1 MACKDMHRKS
11 MARQGCKQRGVHKG
25 VSHFFI
31 IIHYIPIK
39 LKGEGERIKVSVIK
53 VQAHSGSA
61 SICIALFETFHYE
74 HLTLESK
81 EGRRDSSCLNS
92 QHSGAEAGVLEFQA
106 SLSFR
111 VRPFL

>member
-1 MACKDMHRKS
+1 MHRKS
-11 MARQGCKQRGVHKG
+11 MQRQGCKQRGVHKG
-25 VSHFFI
+25 VSHFLI

-39 LKGEGERIKVSVIK
+39 LKGEGGQIKVSVIK
-53 VQAHSGSA
+53 VQAHSRSA

-74 HLTLESK
+74 HFTLESK
-81 EGRRDSSCLNS
+81 EGRRGSSCLNS
-92 QHSGAEAGVLEFQA
+92 QHSGAEAGLLEFQA